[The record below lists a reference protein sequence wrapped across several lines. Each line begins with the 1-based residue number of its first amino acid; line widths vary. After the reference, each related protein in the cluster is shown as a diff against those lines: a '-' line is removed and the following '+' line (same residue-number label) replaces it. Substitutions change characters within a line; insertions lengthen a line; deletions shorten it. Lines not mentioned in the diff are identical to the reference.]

1 MRIRTSLLWLPLFC
15 TLGCDEGGGGSA
27 PPDPQRPAQG
37 PALASSVPAQGGVL
51 ASRWSPVR
59 LTFSRPIAAGAR
71 FTSTCPG
78 MTWSQAAAE
87 VVGTFD
93 PSAPPP
99 LGATCTV
106 SGRAKAADGTDGEAF
121 SFSFGVPP
129 AKTVISADIVS
140 PTTLTVAGSPYLIEP
155 SKAVRVVD
163 AVLTLEPGVELEGTL
178 TIAGTASVVAAGTE
192 TARIHV
198 VGGGFVTEAAVASSH
213 TFRYVDFHAALDDL
227 VTSGAIEIS
236 HATFHCGGTPG
247 WQHLVSVGSGAMTDS
262 RMIGC
267 AGVRARNAV
276 FERNVVLG
284 PADSQIVDPRIF
296 YASFSSFSNNHVEGF
311 GLHGAAYA
319 TQRTIQISD
328 AASLG
333 RCRGNSFVGFGSSG
347 IQGSGAGL
355 SGAVDLSGNWWGT
368 TDTGTIQTYL
378 ADSRDDAQLPY
389 TFVVEPVLAAPD
401 PATPTP

>member
-1 MRIRTSLLWLPLFC
+1 
-15 TLGCDEGGGGSA
+15 
-27 PPDPQRPAQG
+27 
-37 PALASSVPAQGGVL
+37 
-51 ASRWSPVR
+51 
-59 LTFSRPIAAGAR
+59 
-71 FTSTCPG
+71 

-93 PSAPPP
+93 PGAPPP

-121 SFSFGVPP
+121 SYSFRVP
-129 AKTVISADIVS
+129 AARTVISADIVT
-140 PTTLTVAGSPYLIEP
+140 PTTLTLAGSPYLVEP

-163 AVLTLEPGVELEGTL
+163 AVLTLEPGVELEGSLKIT
-178 TIAGTASVVAAGTE
+178 GTASVVAVGTE
-192 TARIHV
+192 AARIQV
-198 VGGGFVTEAAVASSH
+198 VRGGFATEAAVASSH
-213 TFRYVDFHAALDDL
+213 AFRYVDFHAALDDL

-236 HATFHCGGTPG
+236 HATFHCAGTPG

-284 PADSQIVDPRIF
+284 PADSQVVDPLIV

-311 GLHGAAYA
+311 GLYGGAYA
-319 TQRTIQISD
+319 TQRAIQISD

-333 RCRGNSFVGFGSSG
+333 RCRGNSFVGFGS
-347 IQGSGAGL
+347 GAIHGNNGRL
-355 SGAVDLSGNWWGT
+355 LAGTVDLSGNWWGT
-368 TDTGTIQTYL
+368 TDIGTIETYL
-378 ADSRDDAQLPY
+378 VDSRDDAQLPY

-401 PATPTP
+401 PVTPTP